1 MNARQQA
8 QSQVSSIVGMIR
20 ALDCDFDRLEEL
32 RESRYVSGFNV
43 SGFLPVAAPDI
54 HETLD
59 DAKRDIIYWIKRAEE
74 SAETEE
80 MAESLCA
87 FAESVNLESAPFS
100 LQGPDGLQYWVE
112 LNSEDA
118 EELAELE
125 EQAGEYESEDEARDA
140 IYGTP
145 LSIEVRSGWHNP
157 LEDAGDPEE
166 FRIVLC
172 TGGPHVELTGDIGG
186 TVRVVFKDWGESGEY
201 YPDADE
207 RSALD
212 TFVSMLIGMD

>member
-1 MNARQQA
+1 MNAKQQA
-8 QSQVSSIVGMIR
+8 QAQVSGIVGMIR
-20 ALDCDFDRLEEL
+20 ALECDFGRLEEL
-32 RESRYVSGFNV
+32 RESRFVSGVNM
-43 SGFLPVAAPDI
+43 SCLLPFAHLDA
-54 HETLD
+54 HETFD
-59 DAKRDIIYWIKRAEE
+59 EAKRDIIYWIKRAEE

-80 MAESLCA
+80 MAERLRA
-87 FAESVNLESAPFS
+87 FAESVNLESAPFN
-100 LQGPDGLQYWVE
+100 LRGPDGLQYWVE

-140 IYGTP
+140 ISETP
-145 LSIEVRSGWHNP
+145 LSAEVRSGWHSVG
-157 LEDAGDPEE
+157 EDAGEPEE

-186 TVRVVFKDWGESGEY
+186 SVRVVFKDWGESGEY

-207 RSALD
+207 RSALEQ
-212 TFVSMLIGMD
+212 FVSMLIGTD

>member
-1 MNARQQA
+1 MNAKQQA
-8 QSQVSSIVGMIR
+8 QAQVSSIVDMIR

-54 HETLD
+54 HETFD

-112 LNSEDA
+112 LNSE
-118 EELAELE
+118 ELAELE

-145 LSIEVRSGWHNP
+145 LSIEVRSGWHAVG
-157 LEDAGDPEE
+157 EDAGDPEE
-166 FRIVLC
+166 FRVVLC
-172 TGGPHVELTGDIGG
+172 TGGPRVELTGDIGG
-186 TVRVVFKDWGESGEY
+186 TVRVVFKDWDESGEY
-201 YPDADE
+201 YPNADE

-212 TFVSMLIGMD
+212 TFASMLIGMD

>member
-1 MNARQQA
+1 MNAKQQA

-20 ALDCDFDRLEEL
+20 AMECDFDRLEEL
-32 RESRYVSGFNV
+32 RESRYVSGF
-43 SGFLPVAAPDI
+43 LPVAAPDT
-54 HETLD
+54 HGTFD

-80 MAESLCA
+80 TAESLAA

-100 LQGPDGLQYWVE
+100 LHGPDGLQYWVE

-125 EQAGEYESEDEARDA
+125 EQAGEYADQDGARDA
-140 IYGTP
+140 IYETP
-145 LSIEVRSGWHNP
+145 LSVEVRSGWHSVG
-157 LEDAGDPEE
+157 EDAGEPEE

-186 TVRVVFKDWGESGEY
+186 SVRVVSKDWGESGEY
-201 YPDADE
+201 HPDADE
-207 RSALD
+207 RSALEQ
-212 TFVSMLIGMD
+212 FVSMLIEV